1 MTKAQNE
8 VRYPSPYDEPNTGSD
23 GFDASVEVSW

>member
-8 VRYPSPYDEPNTGSD
+8 IRYPSPYHEPNTGSD